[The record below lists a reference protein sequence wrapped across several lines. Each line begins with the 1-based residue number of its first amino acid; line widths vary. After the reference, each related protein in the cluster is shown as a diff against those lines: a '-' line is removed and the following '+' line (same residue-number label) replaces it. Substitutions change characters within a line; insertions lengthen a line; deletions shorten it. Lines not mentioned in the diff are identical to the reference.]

1 MESSQNINPDSI
13 ASSKSNQDESAGN
26 KGSAVAKR

>member
-1 MESSQNINPDSI
+1 MSSQNISPDGI
-13 ASSKSNQDESAGN
+13 AAAKSNQDETSGS

>member
-1 MESSQNINPDSI
+1 MSSQNINPDSVT
-13 ASSKSNQDESAGN
+13 SSKASQDEAGGN